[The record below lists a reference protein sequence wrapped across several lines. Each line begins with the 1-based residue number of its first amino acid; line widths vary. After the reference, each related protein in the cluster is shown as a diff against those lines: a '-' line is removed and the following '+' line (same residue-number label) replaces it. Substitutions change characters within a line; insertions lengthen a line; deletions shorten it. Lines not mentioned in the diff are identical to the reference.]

1 MKTINEYVN
10 EARKITYRVSMVDFK
25 DEEGLP
31 ITVEMSVEPQ
41 YQKKF
46 EKFLEDSQDNIFIH
60 AEGGNVEF

>member
-1 MKTINEYVN
+1 MKTINDFVN
-10 EARKITYRVSMVDFK
+10 EARKITYRVAIVDFK

-46 EKFLEDSQDNIFIH
+46 EKFLMDNQDDAFIH